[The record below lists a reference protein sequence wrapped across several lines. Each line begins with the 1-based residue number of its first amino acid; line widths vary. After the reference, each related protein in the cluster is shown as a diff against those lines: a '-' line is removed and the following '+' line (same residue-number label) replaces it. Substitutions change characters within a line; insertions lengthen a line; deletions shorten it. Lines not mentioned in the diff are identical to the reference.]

1 MFSEKNLIYI
11 LTSLEVIE
19 KIIIYTK
26 DFKNAHDFWLENNQ
40 MNFNASSNL
49 LLVIGE
55 ETQKIDTKLKLK
67 FNQIQWQ
74 AIADLRNRLAHD
86 YRGADP
92 DILWQIITKE
102 LYLLKE
108 VLIKMLGDIQFE
120 KKLLYSAINSEF
132 YKHLSYLKIF
142 Y

>member
-19 KIIIYTK
+19 KLFIYTNN
-26 DFKNAHDFWLENNQ
+26 FKNAHDFWLKNNQ

-55 ETQKIDTKLKLK
+55 ETQKIEHDLKNK
-67 FNQIQWQ
+67 FSEIRWQ

-86 YRGADP
+86 YRGADS
-92 DILWQIITKE
+92 DILWQILTSE
-102 LYLLKE
+102 LVSLKE
-108 VLIKMLGDIQFE
+108 VLIKMLNEIIIN
-120 KKLLYSAINSEF
+120 KKILNYALNSEY
-132 YKHLSYLKIF
+132 YKHLDYLK
-142 Y
+142 YLT